1 MRLRSSISETS
12 FYPSEPHPIIVGPPA
27 ALILSVWHRSRPKPI
42 CCKLYGHGRCEARSC
57 GLIFQSLRHGKSPY
71 FFFERSLP
79 RMTLEN
85 QRERAQG
92 RLFCSLLLTDSGSFF
107 FFFCVLIVS
116 SCLCTC
122 KYFISLPAFCLTP
135 GDLMR
140 RSQERTSLQDNGPAA
155 TYPLIPMQ
163 GHTGQLL
170 PRFSRPRFTR
180 KPFGWKID
188 RRDGTVESRNYFAS
202 HLSLD
207 A

>member
-1 MRLRSSISETS
+1 MRLRSSMSETS
-12 FYPSEPHPIIVGPPA
+12 FYPSEPHPIIIGPPA
-27 ALILSVWHRSRPKPI
+27 ALILSAWHRSRPKPI

-107 FFFCVLIVS
+107 FFFFCVLIVS

-155 TYPLIPMQ
+155 TYPSNPYARPYRVASPA
-163 GHTGQLL
+163 LL
-170 PRFSRPRFTR
+170 PTKVHAKAIWMEDRWKRWDR
-180 KPFGWKID
+180 KSNIPYI
-188 RRDGTVESRNYFAS
+188 TN
-202 HLSLD
+202 
-207 A
+207 